1 MSKRDVKM
9 RTTIEISEE
18 LINELLKLSGARKKK
33 DAVRIALEEHFKLV
47 PGLKLCPEIGLR

>member
-1 MSKRDVKM
+1 M